1 MQVFASERLR
11 NVVLLSHSG
20 AGKTTLGEALLF
32 TSGALSRMGRVE
44 DGNTVSDYEPEE
56 VKRQGSIQMTV
67 LPCVWKEHKVN
78 LLDTPGFFD
87 FYGEVHSALRVVE
100 GAVLVVSAPAG
111 VEVGTEF
118 LWKMVQ
124 ERGLPALVFINKMD
138 RENADFF
145 RALESLRSAF
155 GRRFAPLQV
164 PIGSAGDFQG
174 IVPLLPRPAQVPE
187 AVASA
192 VERAREQLVEAVA
205 ETDDALAEKYLEGED
220 LPDQAL
226 WEGLKKA
233 VRAGQLVPVLC
244 GSAVRAVGAAE
255 LLDAILDLLPSPVE
269 VGPARAR
276 KLEGEGEVELP
287 CNPSGPLC
295 ALVFKTTAD
304 PYVGRLSFIRVYSG
318 TLNSDSVVWNAVK
331 GQQERIGQ
339 LFVPRGKAQEQ
350 VPSLPAGDIGAVAK
364 LSATGTGDTLTL
376 RENPLLLPGVE
387 FPQPKFTM
395 AVYPKGKADLD
406 KLLPSLQRLVEE
418 DPSLRIRR
426 EPDTGEMLL
435 EGLGDTH
442 LEMAIQRAQRKFG
455 VNLELRTPKVPY
467 KETISSTVQVEHK
480 YKQQTG
486 GHGHYAHVFLR
497 LEPMPR
503 GSGVQF
509 ADEIVGGRVPREF
522 IPYVEKGVRRACEEG
537 VLAGFPIVD
546 IKVTLYDG
554 SYHVVDSA
562 GMDFDIAGY
571 FGLKKGVQQDA
582 PILLEPI
589 MYLKVTVPDAYT
601 GDIIGDL
608 NGKRGRIL
616 GMTPNGD
623 GTTTVEAHI
632 PLAEVQRYALDLRS
646 MTQARGQFTMTFDH
660 YEEVPAHLA
669 QRIIEQAKREKAEAR
684 A

>member
-1 MQVFASERLR
+1 MQVFATERLR

-20 AGKTTLGEALLF
+20 AGKTSLGEALLF
-32 TSGALSRMGRVE
+32 ASGAISRMGRVE

-56 VKRQGSIQMTV
+56 VKRRGSIQMAL
-67 LPCVWKEHKVN
+67 LPCVWKGYKVN

-100 GAVLVVSAPAG
+100 GAVLVVSAPTG

-118 LWKMVQ
+118 LWRMAR
-124 ERGLPALVFINKMD
+124 ERGLPILVFVNKMD

-145 RALESLRSAF
+145 RALEGLRSTF
-155 GRRFAPLQV
+155 GRQFAPLQV
-164 PIGSAGDFQG
+164 PVGSAGDFQG
-174 IVPLLPRPAQVPE
+174 VVPLLPLPQEVPGVVRE
-187 AVASA
+187 A
-192 VERAREQLVEAVA
+192 VERAREELVEAVA
-205 ETDDALAEKYLEGED
+205 ETDDDLAVKYLEGEGLSD
-220 LPDQAL
+220 EEL
-226 WEGLKKA
+226 WEGLKRA
-233 VRAGQLVPVLC
+233 VRGGQLVPVLC
-244 GSAVRAVGAAE
+244 GSAVKGIGVQE
-255 LLDAILDLLPSPVE
+255 LLDAILGLLPSPAE

-276 KLEGEGEVELP
+276 TPEGEGEVALAADP
-287 CNPSGPLC
+287 GGALA
-295 ALVFKTTAD
+295 ALVFKTAAD

-318 TLNSDSVVWNAVK
+318 TLQSDSVVWNAVK

-339 LFVPRGKAQEQ
+339 LFAPRGKAQDP

-364 LSATGTGDTLTL
+364 LAATQTGDTLTA
-376 RENPLLLPGVE
+376 RENPLILPPVE
-387 FPQPKFTM
+387 FPEPKFTM

-442 LEMAIQRAQRKFG
+442 LETAIQRAQRKFG
-455 VNLELRTPKVPY
+455 VNLELRVPRVPY
-467 KETISSTVQVEHK
+467 KETISGRVQVEHK

-497 LEPMPR
+497 LEPLPR

-537 VLAGFPIVD
+537 VLAGYPIVD

-589 MYLKVTVPDAYT
+589 VYLKVTVPDAYT
-601 GDIIGDL
+601 GDVIGDL

-616 GMTPNGD
+616 GMTPHGD
-623 GTTTVEAHI
+623 GTTTIEAHV

-646 MTQARGQFTMTFDH
+646 MTQARGQFTMAFDH
-660 YEEVPAHLA
+660 YEEVPPHLA
-669 QRIIEQAKREKAEAR
+669 QRIIEQAKREKAEAK